1 MRLVSQD
8 KVVDVPYE
16 NGALSLSYGVKDVV
30 INYHCSYATKGTE
43 LAKYSSQE
51 KALKAMEMVRDKY
64 LHEKSYDD
72 GKGGVLYATRNSS
85 MSTVFQ
91 FLKDDEIEV

>member
-16 NGALSLSYGVKDVV
+16 NGFLQLEHWDEYVA
-30 INYHCSYATKGTE
+30 ICYHYSTE
-43 LAKYSSQE
+43 IVRLAEYSSQE
-51 KALKAMEMVRDKY
+51 KALKAMEMLRDKY

-72 GKGGVLYATRNSS
+72 GKGGVLYTTRNSS

-91 FLKDDEIEV
+91 FPKDDEIEV